1 MTSQKPSELPVRDA
15 EIACVEREIG
25 RIRGAE
31 RGPTLIAIGGI
42 HGNETAGLIAGRRVL
57 DRLTGSNVTVR
68 GELVVFGGNLA
79 AIRDKVRYHHKDMN
93 RLWVDSRIEALEAR
107 TDDSELDSEDREQ
120 LDLLG
125 KIREAVAAARGPVFL
140 VDLHT
145 TSAAGVPFVIFGDTL
160 PQRHFVTELPL
171 PIIFGLEEQVDGVLS
186 EYWTRHGCVTF
197 TVEGGQH
204 DDPGSADNLE
214 AVLLLAAQAAGIFR
228 HGAIAETRPAHALLE
243 SRRGS
248 LPHVMEVVSRHAIA
262 SEDEFKMEPGFRN
275 LDHASEGQLLA
286 RDKRGEIRAP
296 ANGLVLLPLYQG
308 LGADGFFWGRAVGTA
323 RLFASEAIR
332 NLKLDRFIDWLPGVE
347 RDPARPTRLRL
358 DARIAR
364 FYPADVFHVL
374 GYRRRR
380 EQGGELTI
388 ERQPG

>member
-1 MTSQKPSELPVRDA
+1 VTDA
-15 EIACVEREIG
+15 RETPPIEREIG
-25 RIRGAE
+25 RIRGAS

-42 HGNETAGLIAGRRVL
+42 HGNETAGLVAGRRVL
-57 DRLTGSNVTVR
+57 DRLAVAIDRDGVGFR
-68 GELVVFGGNLA
+68 GDLVVFGGNLEA
-79 AIRDKVRYHHKDMN
+79 MRQKARYLHKDMN
-93 RLWVDSRIEALEAR
+93 RLWVATRIAELEAR
-107 TDDSELDSEDREQ
+107 RGDPTLDSEDREQ
-120 LDLLG
+120 LDLLA
-125 KIREAVAAARGPVFL
+125 KIREAIAEARGPVFL

-186 EYWTRHGCVTF
+186 EYWTRQGCVTF

-204 DDPGSADNLE
+204 DDPGSVDNLE
-214 AVLLLAAQAAGIFR
+214 AVLLLACQAAGLFR
-228 HGAIAETRPAHALLE
+228 HGALPETRAAHALLE

-248 LPHVMEVVSRHAIA
+248 LPHVMEVVSRHAIV
-262 SEDEFKMEPGFRN
+262 SDDEFKMEPGFKN
-275 LDHASEGQLLA
+275 LDHAAEGQLLA

-323 RLFASEAIR
+323 RLLASEALR
-332 NLKLDRFIDWLPGVE
+332 NLKIDRFIDWLPGVE
-347 RDPARPTRLRL
+347 RDPSRPTRLRL

-380 EQGGELTI
+380 EQDGALTI

>member
-1 MTSQKPSELPVRDA
+1 MTDRTALPT
-15 EIACVEREIG
+15 IQREIG
-25 RIRGAE
+25 RIRGE
-31 RGPTLIAIGGI
+31 RSGPTVIAIGGI
-42 HGNETAGLIAGRRVL
+42 HGNETAGLVAGRRVL
-57 DRLTGSNVTVR
+57 DRLASASVR
-68 GELVVFGGNLA
+68 GELVVLGGNLEA
-79 AIRDKVRYHHKDMN
+79 MRQKVRYLGKDMN
-93 RLWVDSRIEALEAR
+93 RLWVDARIDRLER
-107 TDDSELDSEDREQ
+107 TPVAELDSEDREQ
-120 LDLLG
+120 LDLLAA
-125 KIREAVAAARGPVFL
+125 IRAAIAAARGPVFV

-204 DDPGSADNLE
+204 EDPGSIDNLE
-214 AVLLLAAQAAGIFR
+214 AVLLLACQAAGIFR
-228 HGAIAETRPAHALLE
+228 SGSVPETRAAYALLE

-248 LPHVMEVVSRHAIA
+248 LPHVMEVVSRHAIDT
-262 SEDEFKMEPGFRN
+262 SDEFKMEPGFKN
-275 LDHASEGQLLA
+275 LDHAAAGQLLA
-286 RDKRGEIRAP
+286 RDRRGEIRAP
-296 ANGLVLLPLYQG
+296 ADGLVLLPLYQG
-308 LGADGFFWGRAVGTA
+308 LGADGFFWGRAVGAA

-332 NLKLDRFIDWLPGVE
+332 NLKLDRFIDWLPGVA
-347 RDPARPTRLRL
+347 RDPSRPTRLHL
-358 DARIAR
+358 DHTITR

-380 EQGGELTI
+380 ELDGRLTI